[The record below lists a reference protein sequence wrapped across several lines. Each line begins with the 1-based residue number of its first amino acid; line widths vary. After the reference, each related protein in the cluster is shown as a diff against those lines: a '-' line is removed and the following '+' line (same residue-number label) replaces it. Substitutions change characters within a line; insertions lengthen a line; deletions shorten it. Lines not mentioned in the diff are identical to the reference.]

1 MKKIVVL
8 IVALLLLPLPV
19 FSANAAGTATVSV
32 ELTAIGCGYLVA
44 PVQVE
49 TDGSLRASEALLRV
63 LADHGYTAFYG
74 GSPESAF
81 YLAYVAD
88 GTKSGSFNGYRAAA
102 AEYPVENPRALGI
115 KTRIPEKVSA
125 YLEKNADYFDPADYE
140 TSFSG
145 YIGEFVYTNGSGWMY
160 SLNGAFR
167 QQDLSSVRL
176 APGDTLRLIY
186 SLWYGADVGGAE
198 PTLQAAFNA
207 ALAEAETEPTTAE
220 PTTAEPITT
229 EPTTAEPTTAAVTTE
244 TTTVEHTTA
253 APITTEPAATE
264 PTTAAPTTTE
274 PAAAETTTEKP
285 TETEAETATEET
297 SAPETS
303 ETASAEEEI
312 IAPPTQTKRTHLYW
326 IIPAAAAV
334 PVTALAVV
342 IIMKKHKE
350 NAK

>member
-1 MKKIVVL
+1 MIL
-8 IVALLLLPLPV
+8 FLLPLPV
-19 FSANAAGTATVSV
+19 LPANAAGTATVSV
-32 ELTAIGCGYLVA
+32 ELSAVGCGYLVA

-49 TDGSLRASEALLRV
+49 TDGSLRASEAVLRV

-88 GTKSGSFNGYRAAA
+88 GTKTGIFNGYRCAAGD
-102 AEYPVENPRALGI
+102 YPVANPRSLGI
-115 KTRIPEKVSA
+115 RTRIPEKVSA

-160 SLNGAFR
+160 SLNGAFKQR
-167 QQDLSSVRL
+167 DLSSVRL

-207 ALAEAETEPTTAE
+207 ALAEADTAAESTTAEPTTAE
-220 PTTAEPITT
+220 PTTAEPTT
-229 EPTTAEPTTAAVTTE
+229 AEPTTAEPATAQPTTVQPTTAEPTTAEPTTAE
-244 TTTVEHTTA
+244 STTA
-253 APITTEPAATE
+253 EPTTAEPTTE
-264 PTTAAPTTTE
+264 PTTAAPTTAE
-274 PAAAETTTEKP
+274 PT
-285 TETEAETATEET
+285 TEET
-297 SAPETS
+297 TAGTTAPDAS
-303 ETASAEEEI
+303 ETAAEGETVNSSAEG
-312 IAPPTQTKRTHLYW
+312 KRTNLFW

>member
-1 MKKIVVL
+1 MI
-8 IVALLLLPLPV
+8 LLLLPLPMLP
-19 FSANAAGTATVSV
+19 ANAAGTATVSV
-32 ELTAIGCGYLVA
+32 ELTAVGCGYLVA
-44 PVQVE
+44 PTQVE
-49 TDGSLRASEALLRV
+49 TDGSLRASEAVLRV

-74 GSPESAF
+74 GAPESAF

-88 GTKSGSFNGYRAAA
+88 GTKTGSFNGYRCAA

-115 KTRIPEKVSA
+115 RTRIPEKVSA
-125 YLEKNADYFDPADYE
+125 YLKKNADYFDPADYE

-160 SLNGAFR
+160 SLNGAFTQR
-167 QQDLSSVRL
+167 DLSSVRL

-207 ALAEAETEPTTAE
+207 ALAEAEPTTAEPTTVELTTAEPTTAE
-220 PTTAEPITT
+220 PTTAV
-229 EPTTAEPTTAAVTTE
+229 VTTE
-244 TTTVEHTTA
+244 TTTVEPTTA
-253 APITTEPAATE
+253 APVTTEPAETE

-274 PAAAETTTEKP
+274 PAAAETTAEKP
-285 TETEAETATEET
+285 TETAAETVSEET
-297 SAPETS
+297 TAHDTS
-303 ETASAEEEI
+303 ESTMAQTETVAPSAE
-312 IAPPTQTKRTHLYW
+312 TKRTYLYW

>member
-49 TDGSLRASEALLRV
+49 TDGSLRASEAVLRV

-88 GTKSGSFNGYRAAA
+88 GTKSGSFNGYRTAA
-102 AEYPVENPRALGI
+102 AEYPVEKPRSLGI

-160 SLNGAFR
+160 SLNGSFR

-198 PTLQAAFNA
+198 PSLQAAFNA
-207 ALAEAETEPTTAE
+207 ALAEAETEPTTVEPTTVEPTTAE
-220 PTTAEPITT
+220 PTTAEPTTAEPTTAAPITT
-229 EPTTAEPTTAAVTTE
+229 EPTTAEPTTEESTG
-244 TTTVEHTTA
+244 
-253 APITTEPAATE
+253 
-264 PTTAAPTTTE
+264 
-274 PAAAETTTEKP
+274 
-285 TETEAETATEET
+285 TEAETTPEET

-303 ETASAEEEI
+303 ETASAEGESV
-312 IAPPTQTKRTHLYW
+312 APPAQTKRTHLYW

-342 IIMKKHKE
+342 IVLKKHKE